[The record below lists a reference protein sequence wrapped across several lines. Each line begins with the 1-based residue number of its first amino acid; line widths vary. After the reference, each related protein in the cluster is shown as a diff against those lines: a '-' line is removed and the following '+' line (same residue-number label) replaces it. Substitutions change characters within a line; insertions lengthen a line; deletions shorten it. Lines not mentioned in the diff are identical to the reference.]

1 MLLSPIDQLENYAPT
16 VIEQPWR
23 ALRILNYYRLC
34 LAVVFIFLL
43 LLFEPSPSRLGY
55 TRPSLFYAAS
65 MVLLI
70 LGAVSAYL
78 IRIRQPGFKT
88 QVNLQILSDILILTT
103 ITHASGGVSS
113 GLGVLI
119 VIVVAFG
126 SLIRP
131 GKYAILY
138 SSFATLSILAES
150 TYTHL
155 TSASMTPTYTQA
167 GLLGIAFFAT
177 AFISLLISRRLTESQ
192 ALIRQREVDLANME
206 QLNDYIIQ
214 NLHSGIIVVDR
225 HEKIRLINDS
235 AACLLGVAD
244 TGRVTGQPLSSV
256 SATLTRQLQ
265 AWQQDRN
272 YNPSAFQRADDSAE
286 LLPRFATLGTRENTG
301 TIIFLEDSVEV
312 TQKLQ
317 QVKLAALGRL
327 TASIAHEIRNPLGA
341 ISHAAQLLEESPEL
355 AREDLRLTE
364 IIHHHSNRMNKIIEN
379 VLSLSKRENTY
390 PLTLKL
396 HDWLLDFRQDFCAS
410 AGCNPRQIQ
419 IDIQPKDIRVSIDP
433 SHLHQILF
441 NLCQNALIHGS
452 HNDDTKPLVIL
463 RGGISGNTR
472 APYLDVLDYGP
483 GITPENR
490 QKIFEPFFTTATSG
504 TGLGLYITRELCE
517 YNKTRLNYIESNENG
532 SCFRISF
539 TDPERLKL

>member
-1 MLLSPIDQLENYAPT
+1 MVT
-16 VIEQPWR
+16 EQPWR

-34 LAVVFIFLL
+34 LAAVFIVLL
-43 LLFEPSPSRLGY
+43 LLLDPSPSSLGY
-55 TRPSLFYAAS
+55 SKPSLFYAAS
-65 MVLLI
+65 MLLLT
-70 LGAVSAYL
+70 LGAVSSYL
-78 IRIRQPGFKT
+78 IRIRRPSFET
-88 QVNLQILSDILILTT
+88 QVNLQIVSDILILTT
-103 ITHASGGVSS
+103 IMHASGGVSS

-131 GKYAILY
+131 GKYAVLY
-138 SSFATLSILAES
+138 SSLATLSILSES

-155 TSASMTPTYTQA
+155 AVKSASPTYTQA

-177 AFISLLISRRLTESQ
+177 AFISLLISKRLTESQ
-192 ALIRQREVDLANME
+192 ALIRQKEVDLANME
-206 QLNDYIIQ
+206 QLNDYVIQ
-214 NLHSGIIVVDR
+214 NLHSGIIVVDKQD
-225 HEKIRLINDS
+225 KIRLINDS

-244 TGRVTGQPLSSV
+244 AGYFAEQPLSSL
-256 SATLTRQLQ
+256 SATLTRQLHTWRDN
-265 AWQQDRN
+265 AG
-272 YNPSAFQRADDSAE
+272 YTPAAFQNAKDSAE
-286 LLPRFATLGTRENTG
+286 LLPRFAALGTRENTG

-355 AREDLRLTE
+355 THEDLRLTE

-379 VLSLSKRENTY
+379 VLRLSKRENTC
-390 PLTLKL
+390 PVTLTLY
-396 HDWLLDFRQDFCAS
+396 DWLVDFRRDFCVSVGAD
-410 AGCNPRQIQ
+410 PQQIQ
-419 IDIQPKDIRVSIDP
+419 IDINPKDLRVLIDP

-441 NLCQNALIHGS
+441 NLCQNSLVHGNA
-452 HNDDTKPLVIL
+452 NDGTSPSIRL
-463 RGGISGNTR
+463 RGGISNNTR
-472 APYLDVLDYGP
+472 APYLDVLDRGP

-517 YNKTRLNYIESNENG
+517 YNKTRLNYIDSNEDG
-532 SCFRISF
+532 CCFRISF
-539 TDPERLKL
+539 NDPERLKL